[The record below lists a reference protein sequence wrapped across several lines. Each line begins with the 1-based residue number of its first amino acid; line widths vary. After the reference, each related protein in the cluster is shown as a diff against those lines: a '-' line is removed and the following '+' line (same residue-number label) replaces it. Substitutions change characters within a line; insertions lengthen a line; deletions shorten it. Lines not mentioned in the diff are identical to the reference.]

1 MRCGWGRGEGEG
13 DGGEK
18 DLKYAKIISD
28 NAHVRHSPRSC
39 LKCQKLCAASPRGS
53 ISGKGRVS
61 WGVAGGEGGGRKVPL
76 IGTWHAFVLECIF
89 CSYLDAGP
97 AGKTELCQER
107 ERELE
112 RGRQRGKYRETEL
125 QLPFF
130 LHVSCM
136 LKYYPCRQKR
146 ATSFFKSLC
155 QLEGMASL
163 YSHITTRL
171 SGSISTSAALSL
183 SLSHFSYI
191 ELSRVKEPRG
201 VAWQGVALNVALS
214 CAKFANF
221 LIKISAP

>member
-1 MRCGWGRGEGEG
+1 MKLIMMLLLHLCLALSLSLFLIPFKPIICSAWNFFIFENFSICDACAMRCGRGRGEGEG

-61 WGVAGGEGGGRKVPL
+61 WGVAGGEGGWRKVPL

-107 ERELE
+107 EGDRE
-112 RGRQRGKYRETEL
+112 RGR
-125 QLPFF
+125 
-130 LHVSCM
+130 
-136 LKYYPCRQKR
+136 
-146 ATSFFKSLC
+146 
-155 QLEGMASL
+155 
-163 YSHITTRL
+163 
-171 SGSISTSAALSL
+171 
-183 SLSHFSYI
+183 
-191 ELSRVKEPRG
+191 
-201 VAWQGVALNVALS
+201 
-214 CAKFANF
+214 
-221 LIKISAP
+221 